1 MIEALVERN
10 SKLEEE
16 NERLGAELRTIQGRF
31 TDNSPA
37 SPYTDGGEDSNRRTA
52 VKFDKVTNS

>member
-16 NERLGAELRTIQGRF
+16 NERLGAELRIIQGRF
-31 TDNSPA
+31 TDSSPA
-37 SPYTDGGEDSNRRTA
+37 SQYSEAADESNGKSPA
-52 VKFDKVTNS
+52 KFDRITNS